1 MMKQLNQTTSKC
13 SHICYSQLHHKE
25 MCLLQFGTLEPVS
38 VQFWHERLG
47 NKVKDMIK
55 YFTLE
60 DNDLTSKTRPK
71 KKNFE
76 LRYDL
81 IPYLKGT

>member
-1 MMKQLNQTTSKC
+1 
-13 SHICYSQLHHKE
+13 
-25 MCLLQFGTLEPVS
+25 MCLLQFGTLEPVC
-38 VQFWHERLG
+38 VQFWHEGLR
-47 NKVKDMIK
+47 NKAKDVIK
-55 YFTLE
+55 YITFE
-60 DNDLTSKTRPK
+60 DNDLTSKTRKKK